1 MRWTTNFL
9 AFSYNRHPSSNIAQL
24 GVLNHHQGDLRQER
38 QLLSSVTVIPRESEQ
53 ATMLL
58 GLLAPL
64 CFFTS
69 SLLAAN
75 TVNLQTN
82 PIPLGPLI
90 TAEKPY
96 RCIERPQAG
105 EPIRFYPDST
115 HCAHALD
122 QIVKGDKASAP
133 MLISRTEG
141 YKVPHYWWVGSC
153 LIYINTSDLV
163 PTKPVTLPL
172 LVVVRMALE
181 IMNNCITQGPG
192 LGGVSFLGSWDGSGG
207 VLDLVVVGRDMSQ
220 SDMGT
225 PPSDRV
231 AAAIARS
238 FGSGRIRQA

>member
-1 MRWTTNFL
+1 
-9 AFSYNRHPSSNIAQL
+9 
-24 GVLNHHQGDLRQER
+24 
-38 QLLSSVTVIPRESEQ
+38 
-53 ATMLL
+53 MLL

-75 TVNLQTN
+75 TANLQTN
-82 PIPLGPLI
+82 PIPLGPLV

-96 RCIERPQAG
+96 RCIQTPQAG
-105 EPIRFYPDST
+105 EATRFHPDSS

-122 QIVKGDKASAP
+122 QILKGDKASAP

-141 YKVPHYWWVGSC
+141 YIVPHYWLVESC
-153 LIYINTSDLV
+153 LIYINTSDDA

-172 LVVVRMALE
+172 LVVVQVALE
-181 IMNNCITQGPG
+181 IMDHCITNGPG

-207 VLDLVVVGRDMSQ
+207 VLDLVIVGRDMSH
-220 SDMGT
+220 SDMST

-238 FGSGRIRQA
+238 GAGRIRQA

>member
-1 MRWTTNFL
+1 
-9 AFSYNRHPSSNIAQL
+9 
-24 GVLNHHQGDLRQER
+24 
-38 QLLSSVTVIPRESEQ
+38 
-53 ATMLL
+53 MLL

-75 TVNLQTN
+75 TANPQTN
-82 PIPLGPLI
+82 AIPLGPQV
-90 TAEKPY
+90 TAEQPY
-96 RCIERPQAG
+96 RCIQRPQAG
-105 EPIRFYPDST
+105 DPTRFHPDSS
-115 HCAHALD
+115 HCARALD
-122 QIVKGDKASAP
+122 QIMKGDKASAP

-153 LIYINTSDLV
+153 LIYINTSDNV

-172 LVVVRMALE
+172 LVVVQMALE
-181 IMNNCITQGPG
+181 IMDHCIKHGPG

-238 FGSGRIRQA
+238 GVGSIRQA